1 MVGRI
6 AKVLLTTAVMA
17 LAVAT
22 EGSAASPIHFSVSGM
37 IGGTSSEV
45 AATGLMADYFAPTA
59 RTEATRSL
67 RGGVE
72 CEALLWKWLGVS
84 LGARYQQ
91 AGQHTRTTTVLY
103 ADDVFPHEFTSS
115 IRMDYVA
122 VPLCLKAGISAKRG
136 WILARAG
143 VSPAYLL
150 HSKAAWTID
159 GVRVEPGTMRMP
171 DVRRHSA
178 AQQRG
183 FRACPVRPWRAQ
195 HCVGAQRQG
204 VQQECR
210 ILCGVSALLL
220 RPRHDGPNGPASSR
234 SWRLRRVLQRYF
246 PSTMKALLI
255 SGSRNAHGQ
264 TASAADAFCGGALVS
279 RRIHRACP
287 ASHHA
292 HRALPAVRR
301 RWVGRVPARRAVR
314 H

>member
-22 EGSAASPIHFSVSGM
+22 EGSAASPIHYSVSGM

-171 DVRRHSA
+171 DVRIDTYDMSLI
-178 AQQRG
+178 
-183 FRACPVRPWRAQ
+183 
-195 HCVGAQRQG
+195 VGAEAG
-204 VQQECR
+204 
-210 ILCGVSALLL
+210 I
-220 RPRHDGPNGPASSR
+220 
-234 SWRLRRVLQRYF
+234 RLRNNGVF
-246 PSTMKALLI
+246 
-255 SGSRNAHGQ
+255 
-264 TASAADAFCGGALVS
+264 ALVQYDRGVHNIAS
-279 RRIHRACP
+279 GLSGKAYNRSAGFCAGYRRFF
-287 ASHHA
+287 
-292 HRALPAVRR
+292 
-301 RWVGRVPARRAVR
+301 
-314 H
+314 